1 MKILYFIAWSLC
13 YLISLLP
20 FRILYILSDFIYF
33 LLYHIM
39 QYRKRLVKNNL
50 RQSFPEKD
58 AKWLLATE
66 KQFYHFFCDYMF
78 ETLKLFSISNR
89 KLKKRMQFEGV
100 REMVE
105 ALEKEN
111 KQFAFIYLG
120 HYGNWEWVSSLTAR
134 IHEVNS
140 EVIGGQVYHPLS
152 NKVID
157 GLLKRIRSRSEGKNI
172 PMKETLRWILDWKR
186 KNKKVII
193 GFIAD
198 QNPKWNCIHHWTD
211 FFHRKTPVFIGT
223 ERIGKQVDAL
233 IFYADME
240 RVKRG
245 YYHCKITRMIENV
258 RNTQNYKITDCYI
271 QHLEQTIRRAPS
283 YWLWTHNRWKRTY
296 EEYLKRQEE
305 SKI

>member
-140 EVIGGQVYHPLS
+140 EVIGGQIYHPLS